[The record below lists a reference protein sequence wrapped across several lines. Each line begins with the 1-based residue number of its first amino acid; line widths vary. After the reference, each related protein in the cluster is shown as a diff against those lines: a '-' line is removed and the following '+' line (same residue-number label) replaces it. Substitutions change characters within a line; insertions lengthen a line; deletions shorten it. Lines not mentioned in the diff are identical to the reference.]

1 MQTLSNDAIVLDS
14 DLISTRNIIK
24 NKLDKFIVG
33 SISMPKIETSLN
45 NDEKLKKDLIVFSSE
60 YYY

>member
-1 MQTLSNDAIVLDS
+1 MQTLNNDAIVLDS

-45 NDEKLKKDLIVFSSE
+45 NDEKFKKDLIVFSSE